1 MPPPWSKPLD
11 VERVSRGAVAFEFD
25 IALEDLAR
33 LAARADQVG
42 GNVSGVVRFGR
53 HDGTA
58 VAEVVLH
65 GTAIMRCQRC
75 MRPVSLPVSRSVRL
89 ALLQDAGAASA
100 VSESLEPV
108 LAAGGLI
115 SVGELVEEELLLSLP
130 IVPVHDADTACGLVS
145 FAQEAQTP
153 ATAVSQRPF
162 AALGKLLSQK

>member
-1 MPPPWSKPLD
+1 
-11 VERVSRGAVAFEFD
+11 
-25 IALEDLAR
+25 
-33 LAARADQVG
+33 
-42 GNVSGVVRFGR
+42 
-53 HDGTA
+53 
-58 VAEVVLH
+58 
-65 GTAIMRCQRC
+65 